1 MTTVSDASRV
11 SIPPLRIAVVAP
23 VAQSVPPDRSGSIE
37 TLTALLVDGLVSRGH
52 AVTLFATGSSVT
64 TAALHAIYP
73 RGYNEDSSMW
83 PWDLCELFN
92 LAAAVERAT
101 SFDVIHYQAEYYPM
115 SLAYGRVS
123 STPIVQTLHHVPTA
137 PEVSLWSRYPD
148 APFVAVSRA
157 QARMLADL
165 NVVATIHHAV
175 DTNGYAFRATPD
187 DYLLFLG
194 RFTEGKG
201 VLEAIDIARRVD
213 MPIILA
219 AAENE
224 YYRKVVA
231 PLVDRRQVV
240 SVGEVGLASKVQLL
254 GGARALLYPL
264 QSGESF
270 GLVVAEAIA
279 CGTPVAALDRGAV
292 REVIDDG
299 VTGRAFG
306 SLEALVN
313 GLPGVFALDRAR
325 VRARAVE
332 RFGVDRMVDAYVD
345 VYEQLAA
352 TTRQERTA

>member
-1 MTTVSDASRV
+1 MTTVSGGSRLP
-11 SIPPLRIAVVAP
+11 IHPLRIAVVAP

-64 TAALHAIYP
+64 TATLHAVFP
-73 RGYNEDSSMW
+73 RGYNGDSSMW

-115 SLAYGRVS
+115 SLAFGRVS
-123 STPIVQTLHHVPTA
+123 PIPILQTLHHAPTA

-148 APFVAVSRA
+148 APFVAVSTA
-157 QARMLADL
+157 QARLLADL

-175 DTNGYAFRATPD
+175 DTNTYAFRANPD

-194 RFTEGKG
+194 RFTESKG
-201 VLEAIDIARRVD
+201 VLDAIDVARRLD
-213 MPIILA
+213 MRIVLA
-219 AAENE
+219 AAEND
-224 YYRKVVA
+224 YYRTAVA
-231 PLVDRRQVV
+231 PLVDGRRVA
-240 SVGEVGLASKVQLL
+240 SVGEVNLAAKVRLL
-254 GGARALLYPL
+254 GGAQALLYPL

-270 GLVVAEAIA
+270 GLVLAEAIA

-299 VTGRAFG
+299 LTGRVFG
-306 SLEALVN
+306 SLDALVE
-313 GLPGVFALDRAR
+313 GLPSVLALDRAR

-332 RFGVDRMVDAYVD
+332 RFGTDRMVDAYID
-345 VYEQLAA
+345 VYERLAA
-352 TTRQERTA
+352 DTRRERTA